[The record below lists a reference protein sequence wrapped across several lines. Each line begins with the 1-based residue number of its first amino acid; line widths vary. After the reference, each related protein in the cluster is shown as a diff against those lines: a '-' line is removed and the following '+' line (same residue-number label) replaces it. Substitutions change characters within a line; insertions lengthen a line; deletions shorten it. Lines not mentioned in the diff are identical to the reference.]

1 VKVAAIFGFVQ
12 HFTRFGERRLRQIS
26 RRFYRTFFSKKIEFV
41 PIFPCF
47 ERFAG
52 FFTWKSNAKSLI
64 DMQSDDLDASAAGKV
79 RSLFPERAVRRV
91 VEFSDT

>member
-1 VKVAAIFGFVQ
+1 MEMAAIFGFVQ
-12 HFTRFGERRLRQIS
+12 HLACFGECRLRQVP
-26 RRFYRTFFSKKIEFV
+26 RRFDRAFFSKKIELV

-52 FFTWKSNAKSLI
+52 FFTRKSDAKTLI
-64 DMQSDDLDASAAGKV
+64 DMQSDDLDARAAGKV